1 MFGNSENCGVASENW
16 ETAKSLLD
24 EYMRDFEKRNP
35 NLKVFNAV
43 VHLDEATPHLHI
55 NFVPVCYGQRQ
66 GLSTRVSMKRAIQ
79 QMGFSANGKRE
90 TEIILWGN
98 SERNALTDVLNNHHI
113 ARKVVGVF
121 HDHKTVEEYRRY
133 ADILGAAN
141 ARVNA
146 LKAKPPEDLSNEDVS
161 EIINQNDRLRTMVT
175 ETNGEVIKCRNRSM
189 AQFLPVDIYNDEKR
203 QYIIEQLTNINCP
216 FVEEDATIYV
226 PDYYEKSVMKAAA
239 AFKPMNNQTVRDRL
253 KFYIDRLVYSAN
265 SFDELLSL
273 LEKQGYA
280 IKRNKY
286 TAVKPPYA
294 QRFLRLRSLGEDYT
308 EAALKKRIKERN
320 EIPNEFKRMQE
331 RYASELQQPFYYAIN
346 TNISLVRNFRIT
358 PTKQDDQYPYSFTND
373 CTIERLTSSLG
384 TLSEFNINSRSELYK
399 ASELLQEQIENCTDE
414 GERVDLKIQYAKIS
428 ATIRTYEEIVDGNY
442 IDNLLK
448 AERERT
454 EAEQKKEN
462 TPEQPIKQTIN
473 RKMHRR

>member
-1 MFGNSENCGVASENW
+1 M
-16 ETAKSLLD
+16 
-24 EYMRDFEKRNP
+24 
-35 NLKVFNAV
+35 
-43 VHLDEATPHLHI
+43 
-55 NFVPVCYGQRQ
+55 
-66 GLSTRVSMKRAIQ
+66 
-79 QMGFSANGKRE
+79 
-90 TEIILWGN
+90 
-98 SERNALTDVLNNHHI
+98 
-113 ARKVVGVF
+113 
-121 HDHKTVEEYRRY
+121 
-133 ADILGAAN
+133 
-141 ARVNA
+141 
-146 LKAKPPEDLSNEDVS
+146 
-161 EIINQNDRLRTMVT
+161 
-175 ETNGEVIKCRNRSM
+175 
-189 AQFLPVDIYNDEKR
+189 
-203 QYIIEQLTNINCP
+203 
-216 FVEEDATIYV
+216 
-226 PDYYEKSVMKAAA
+226 
-239 AFKPMNNQTVRDRL
+239 RDRL
-253 KFYIDRLVYSAN
+253 KFYIDRLIYSAN

-294 QRFLRLRSLGEDYT
+294 QRFLRLRSLGGDYT

-358 PTKQDDQYPYSFTND
+358 PTKQDNQYPYSFTND
-373 CTIERLTSSLG
+373 CTIEWLTSCLG

-399 ASELLQEQIENCTDE
+399 ASERLQEQIENCTVE

>member
-1 MFGNSENCGVASENW
+1 M
-16 ETAKSLLD
+16 L
-24 EYMRDFEKRNP
+24 
-35 NLKVFNAV
+35 
-43 VHLDEATPHLHI
+43 
-55 NFVPVCYGQRQ
+55 
-66 GLSTRVSMKRAIQ
+66 
-79 QMGFSANGKRE
+79 
-90 TEIILWGN
+90 
-98 SERNALTDVLNNHHI
+98 
-113 ARKVVGVF
+113 
-121 HDHKTVEEYRRY
+121 
-133 ADILGAAN
+133 
-141 ARVNA
+141 
-146 LKAKPPEDLSNEDVS
+146 
-161 EIINQNDRLRTMVT
+161 
-175 ETNGEVIKCRNRSM
+175 
-189 AQFLPVDIYNDEKR
+189 
-203 QYIIEQLTNINCP
+203 
-216 FVEEDATIYV
+216 
-226 PDYYEKSVMKAAA
+226 KAAA

-253 KFYIDRLVYSAN
+253 KFYIDRLIYSAN

-294 QRFLRLRSLGEDYT
+294 QRFLRLRSLGGDYT

-358 PTKQDDQYPYSFTND
+358 PTKQDTQYPYSFTND
-373 CTIERLTSSLG
+373 CTIERLTSCLG

-399 ASELLQEQIENCTDE
+399 ASERLQEQIENCADE
-414 GERVDLKIQYAKIS
+414 NESVDLKIQYAKIYS
-428 ATIRTYEEIVDGNY
+428 TIRTYEEIVDGNY

-462 TPEQPIKQTIN
+462 APEQPIKPTIN